1 MVALS
6 FPSMSEDKG
15 TLVSLPANLWSLDY
29 YKSTSRISPR
39 SLHPGTLNHRP
50 FRLHTL
56 STAFFHS
63 SRRNFGHDDQSK
75 IRKEFLLL
83 YQFRFQHLLRS
94 SFLSENHVGHICG
107 HKCNQIAVLSKHPD
121 AHGLRT
127 NADSSTES
135 RACAAPCTY
144 TLVSVADLI
153 ISDGLIEV
161 FSQSGNCGN
170 RKGGSFY

>member
-1 MVALS
+1 V
-6 FPSMSEDKG
+6 E
-15 TLVSLPANLWSLDY
+15 
-29 YKSTSRISPR
+29 PR
-39 SLHPGTLNHRP
+39 LLQIDLKDLAAKLASLNHRP

-83 YQFRFQHLLRS
+83 YQLQVRFQHLRRS

-121 AHGLRT
+121 ARGLRT
-127 NADSSTES
+127 NANSSTES

-170 RKGGSFY
+170 RKGWVAFIKASETKNSSPYHITL